1 MTKESGSS
9 SATQQE
15 KLVGY
20 SNWPIQSMITESIL
34 IEKDI
39 WDLIK
44 KRPRPTQENPVLWQ
58 KEIKKD

>member
-1 MTKESGSS
+1 
-9 SATQQE
+9 
-15 KLVGY
+15 
-20 SNWPIQSMITESIL
+20 MITESIL

-58 KEIKKD
+58 KEIKKDQIAIGIVRHIIIEGVND